1 MTAAQ
6 VLMAIYALL
15 LGGGGVMGFVKA
27 RSRPSLI
34 AGLICAG
41 LAAGCAAAGF
51 ADPKLGRVLGMM
63 LAFLLC
69 IFFGYRYAIRPK
81 FMPSGL
87 MAIVSVVVLALLFF
101 FAEKG

>member
-41 LAAGCAAAGF
+41 LAAGCVAAGF
-51 ADPKLGRVLGMM
+51 SDPGLCRVLGMT
-63 LAFLLC
+63 LALLLS

-87 MAIVSVVVLALLFF
+87 MAIVSVAVLALLFF
-101 FAEKG
+101 FSENG